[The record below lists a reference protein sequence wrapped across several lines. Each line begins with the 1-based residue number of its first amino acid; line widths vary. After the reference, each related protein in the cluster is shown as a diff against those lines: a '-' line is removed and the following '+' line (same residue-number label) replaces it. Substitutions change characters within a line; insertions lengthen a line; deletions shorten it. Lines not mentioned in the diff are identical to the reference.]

1 MSAATRIAAKDL
13 RLRLRDRSAI
23 IIGIVAPLSLAFILS
38 TVFGSAFDSNALD
51 LQYGMVDLDQTETSG
66 AFLAALNSIEEEG
79 ILTLTEFSAATS
91 AEAAIEEGEI
101 SVYYLIEPGLE
112 EAVLTPKDFTI
123 AVIGDIDA
131 PTSAQIGTSIA
142 EQFGQGVS
150 TGQLSVGTA
159 AVLTSPPPA
168 PEQIGIWV
176 GEAAESGQS
185 FIMIDVSAE
194 TRQLDQTT
202 YFAASMA
209 VFFLFFTVQFGVLG
223 LLEEERDGTLPRLL
237 AAPIGRT
244 SVVSGK
250 AILAFAL
257 GMISM
262 TVLVVATSLPP
273 MQATWGAPI
282 GVFLLVVA
290 GVLSAVAI
298 MGLVASVAKTPE
310 GAGNLGSIIAV
321 TLGLLG
327 GVFFPLGQGD
337 DFLSKLTLLSPHAW
351 FMRGMG
357 DLAGGAEWTAAL
369 PATGVLLAF
378 ALVFGS
384 IALIFLRRRLWQ

>member
-1 MSAATRIAAKDL
+1 VSAATRIAAKDL

-23 IIGIVAPLSLAFILS
+23 IIGIIAPLALALILS
-38 TVFGSAFDSNALD
+38 TVFGGAFDAGSLD
-51 LQYGMVDLDQTETSG
+51 LHYGIVDLDQTEISEAFSG
-66 AFLAALNSIEEEG
+66 ALGEIESQG
-79 ILTLTEFSAATS
+79 ILTVTEFSDATS
-91 AEAAIEEGEI
+91 AETAIEEGEI
-101 SVYYLIEPGLE
+101 RAYYLIEPGLG
-112 EAVLTPKDFTI
+112 EAVFSQQNFTVE
-123 AVIGDIDA
+123 VIGDIDA
-131 PTSAQIGTSIA
+131 PTSAQIATSIA
-142 EQFGQGVS
+142 EQFGQGIS

-168 PEQIGIWV
+168 LEQVGIWA
-176 GEAAESGQS
+176 GKAGQADQS
-185 FIMIDVSAE
+185 FTMTDVSAE

-273 MQATWGAPI
+273 MQATWGAPL
-282 GVFLLVVA
+282 GVLLLVVA
-290 GVLSAVAI
+290 CVLAAVAI
-298 MGLVASVAKTPE
+298 MGLVASIAKTPE

-357 DLAGGAEWTAAL
+357 DLAGGAEWTAGL
-369 PATGVLLAF
+369 PAAGVMLAF

-384 IALIFLRRRLWQ
+384 IALVFLRRRLWQ